1 MTREEKIRRL
11 VGVFVPEQ
19 ALALIDAFDAPA
31 NPDEA
36 EVKVLYY
43 MRGADLASTADQ
55 AFTKNGTWNSGV
67 ITGVFAT
74 NASATP
80 TSAAGGIYGATN
92 KAAPTVVA
100 NTQAW
105 SSMTTPQRV
114 VNATLAT
121 NQSRVNGS
129 LYLSL
134 TTAST
139 VPATADFY
147 VMGISTNEVI

>member
-1 MTREEKIRRL
+1 MTREEKIKRL

-19 ALALIDAFDAPA
+19 AVALIDAFDGPA
-31 NPDEA
+31 NPNEA

-43 MRGADLASTADQ
+43 MRGADLATTADQ
-55 AFTKNGTWNSGV
+55 AFTKNGTWASGV

-74 NASATP
+74 NASTTP
-80 TSAAGGIYGATN
+80 TSATGGIYGGAGKT
-92 KAAPTVVA
+92 APTVVA

-105 SSMTTPQRV
+105 STMTTPQRI
-114 VNATLAT
+114 VNATLAA

-139 VPATADFY
+139 VSATADFY